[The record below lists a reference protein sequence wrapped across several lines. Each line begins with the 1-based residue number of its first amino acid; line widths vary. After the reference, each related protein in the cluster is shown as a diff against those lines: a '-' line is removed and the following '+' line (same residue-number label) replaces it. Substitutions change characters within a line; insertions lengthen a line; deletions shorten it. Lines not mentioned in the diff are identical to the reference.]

1 MKIRPRLVTGVAAA
15 ALAVTACG
23 LAAGSAGGTR
33 GDHAS
38 SVSASQAPTD
48 NTFTAMRDL
57 AQLKRHVGWKAG
69 ERTWTRQRQIATS
82 RFTDRGDLA
91 RVKRDVAWNAAER
104 ARGR

>member
-1 MKIRPRLVTGVAAA
+1 MKMRPRLLTGIAAA

-23 LAAGSAGGTR
+23 LAAGSAGGTP

-38 SVSASQAPTD
+38 SVSARQAATD

-57 AQLKRHVGWKAG
+57 AQAKRHVTG
-69 ERTWTRQRQIATS
+69 EAAEHTS
-82 RFTDRGDLA
+82 RLTDQEDLA
-91 RVKRDVAWNAAER
+91 RVKRDIARNAAER